1 MNPVD
6 NNSSLR
12 TQRGD
17 LDQSSREQGARR
29 SESGAGVGTA
39 TSAAASTGDAE
50 SSGRGESVSFTQT
63 ASDLLSLETQLRELS
78 GIDQARVDRIRSAID
93 NGSFE
98 IDTDRIVENLLRS
111 ERELG

>member
-6 NNSSLR
+6 NNTSLR

-17 LDQSSREQGARR
+17 LDQSSREQGTRR
-29 SESGAGVGTA
+29 SERGTSVQGAA
-39 TSAAASTGDAE
+39 SAAAGAGDAE
-50 SSGRGESVSFTQT
+50 SAGRGESVSFTQT
-63 ASDLLSLETQLRELS
+63 ASDLLSLETQLRELP

-98 IDTDRIVENLLRS
+98 IDTDRIVDNLLRS